1 MPYRPQREWPQKE
14 KKGEENVTK
23 AKARARAKA
32 KAGQKVKKRAANAA
46 RTGQTIPPG
55 KFDPGS
61 GTIKGKGLGAAAKNF
76 AGARRGAA
84 RSK

>member
-1 MPYRPQREWPQKE
+1 M
-14 KKGEENVTK
+14 TK
-23 AKARARAKA
+23 AKARQRAKA
-32 KAGQKVKKRAANAA
+32 KAGQKAKKRKANAD
-46 RTGQTIPPG
+46 RTGQKIPSG

-61 GTIKGKGLGAAAKNF
+61 GTIKGPGLGAAAKNF